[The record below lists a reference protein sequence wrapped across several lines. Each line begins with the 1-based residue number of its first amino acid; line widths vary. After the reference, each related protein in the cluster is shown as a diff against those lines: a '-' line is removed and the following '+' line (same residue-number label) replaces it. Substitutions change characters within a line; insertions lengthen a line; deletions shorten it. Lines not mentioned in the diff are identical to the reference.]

1 MKGKSGLV
9 SIIIPTLN
17 EEKGIAGSISAI
29 PRDEISRSYSLEIIV
44 VDGLSEDRTAEIARS
59 LGARVVL
66 ERRKGYG
73 RAYKSGFEAARG
85 QWMATLDGDGTYPA
99 AIIPS
104 LLEMAER
111 ESLDF
116 ITTNRFAGM
125 KKGAMSFR
133 NKVGNKVLTMA
144 ANAVHGTPFK
154 DSQSGM
160 WLLRREAWERIKES
174 VRGDGMEFSQ
184 ELKIVAFRKGLRCAE
199 VPIQYQIRHGEAKLD
214 PWKDGMRNL
223 AHIFRKRLEK

>member
-1 MKGKSGLV
+1 MKKLV

-17 EEKGIAGSISAI
+17 EESGIAGSIRAI
-29 PRDEISRSYSLEIIV
+29 PQDGIRKGYDLEIIV
-44 VDGLSEDRTAEIARS
+44 VDGLSKDRTAEIARS
-59 LGARVVL
+59 LGAQVVL

-73 RAYKSGFEAARG
+73 RAYKSGFEAAKG
-85 QWMATLDGDGTYPA
+85 HWMVTLDGDGTYPA
-99 AIIPS
+99 SMIPE
-104 LLEMAER
+104 LLGKAEA

-133 NKVGNKVLTMA
+133 NKVGNKVLTFA

-160 WLLRREAWERIKES
+160 WLLRKDAWERIKGF

-199 VPIQYQIRHGEAKLD
+199 VPIQYQVRHGTAKLD
-214 PWKDGMRNL
+214 PWKDGVRNL
-223 AHIFRKRLEK
+223 SHIFRKRLEK